1 MKPVVFLPERISD
14 AGMDVLR
21 GQCEL
26 VIPWEDGVAR
36 NHDEV
41 RALLY
46 EADGVIVR
54 LFEIRAGDLEKTNR
68 LKVIAKHGV
77 GVDNIDTGAATAK
90 GIPVVHTPIAPALPV
105 VEFTIGV
112 MLALG
117 RKICPADRA
126 VRAGRYSER
135 LAFAGVEFR
144 GRTLGIAGLGE
155 IGRGVARAASAGLG
169 MKVIAYDPF
178 VSKENYDG
186 PARLVD
192 SLDALLAQA
201 DVVTLH
207 VPLTSATRHLIDRD
221 RLAAL
226 KPGCLLINA
235 SRGPVVDEKAIVAAL
250 ESGLLAG
257 AALDVFEQEPLP
269 GDHPLCR
276 LPNVILTPHI
286 ASATPE
292 AMDRMAIGAAQG
304 VLDALQGRRPEHVYN
319 RRELG

>member
-1 MKPVVFLPERISD
+1 MKSVVFLPERISN
-14 AGMDVLR
+14 AGLDVLR

-36 NHDEV
+36 DHDEL
-41 RALLY
+41 RPLLY

-54 LFEIRAGDLEKTNR
+54 LFEIRAGDLEKTDR
-68 LKVIAKHGV
+68 LRVIAKHGV
-77 GVDNIDTGAATAK
+77 GVDNIDTAAATAK

-105 VEFTIGV
+105 VEFTIGA

-126 VRAGRYSER
+126 GRYSER
-135 LAFAGVEFR
+135 LAFQGVEFR
-144 GRTLGIAGLGE
+144 GRTLGIVGLGE
-155 IGRGVARAASAGLG
+155 IGRGVGRAASAGLG

-178 VSKENYDG
+178 VSEENYDG

-192 SLDALLAQA
+192 SLDVLLAES

-207 VPLTSATRHLIDRD
+207 VPLTKETRGLMDRE

-250 ESGLLAG
+250 ESGSLAG
-257 AALDVFEQEPLP
+257 AALDVFEQEPLA